1 MSRSRTRVSRVLS
14 RTRGS
19 DAARSASALWPL
31 RCAARP
37 AAGARQHVPQQRS
50 AVLEIFKLHRS
61 KTGPKRVTVRNQLP
75 VTQPPGPCRG
85 LGACLAHC
93 RLGGNTSVLA
103 YTSER
108 LRNVSTGPTSN
119 EENKQVSMPVSRRV
133 IMPSHFPMSH
143 AAIKP
148 FSHTPTSPSN
158 SPTAIQGG
166 PE

>member
-1 MSRSRTRVSRVLS
+1 MPRSRTRVSRVLS

-19 DAARSASALWPL
+19 DAARSASGL
-31 RCAARP
+31 AAVRS
-37 AAGARQHVPQQRS
+37 AASGGARQHVPQQRS

-61 KTGPKRVTVRNQLP
+61 KPGPKRVTVRNQLQ
-75 VTQPPGPCRG
+75 VTQPHR
-85 LGACLAHC
+85 AHVGDWE
-93 RLGGNTSVLA
+93 RVWLWDSELGGNTSVLA